1 MGSSPYN
8 HPTCDEKHRSRKACR
23 ACRGRSGAW
32 KEVRAT
38 RVQERKGRGVIRPR
52 ESIGK
57 NSSYLLSVVI
67 CFRMDGSSCGAEP
80 LIIVG
85 RGRPEPIPPYYL

>member
-1 MGSSPYN
+1 MEGGKGNKS
-8 HPTCDEKHRSRKACR
+8 SRKE
-23 ACRGRSGAW
+23 GSGGDTPI
-32 KEVRAT
+32 KFE
-38 RVQERKGRGVIRPR
+38 GVDLF
-52 ESIGK
+52 IGK
-57 NSSYLLSVVI
+57 NYSYLLSVVI